1 MSNVRKAKHGWIFTI
16 IFTILSV
23 LWVLPI
29 VIVFMNSF
37 KLKAYINRFPF
48 QLGPFKMTDGWDR
61 FVAGVQKA
69 FVGLTNY
76 AEGIRKINF
85 FNAFGTSLFITICSV
100 AVIILCTSM
109 CAWYIIRV
117 NDKF

>member
-85 FNAFGTSLFITICSV
+85 FNAFGT
-100 AVIILCTSM
+100 
-109 CAWYIIRV
+109 
-117 NDKF
+117 

>member
-37 KLKAYINRFPF
+37 KLKAYIN
-48 QLGPFKMTDGWDR
+48 L
-61 FVAGVQKA
+61 
-69 FVGLTNY
+69 
-76 AEGIRKINF
+76 
-85 FNAFGTSLFITICSV
+85 SLIHI
-100 AVIILCTSM
+100 
-109 CAWYIIRV
+109 
-117 NDKF
+117 

>member
-37 KLKAYINRFPF
+37 KLKAYIKQTLP
-48 QLGPFKMTDGWDR
+48 
-61 FVAGVQKA
+61 VQ
-69 FVGLTNY
+69 FTWSV
-76 AEGIRKINF
+76 F
-85 FNAFGTSLFITICSV
+85 FT
-100 AVIILCTSM
+100 VIIH
-109 CAWYIIRV
+109 I
-117 NDKF
+117 